1 MFEHVGHVNLAA
13 YFDRIAA
20 LLKPGGLVL
29 NHGITAATPEASG
42 LGSGIAEFVEEY
54 VFPGGELVHVSDV
67 SLTASGSGLECLDAE
82 NMRLR
87 YGKILWHWVTRLEQ
101 HAESAC
107 CLIGEQ
113 KYRI

>member
-42 LGSGIAEFVEEY
+42 LGSGIAEFVEEH

-67 SLTASGSGLECLDAE
+67 SRTASGSGLECLDAE
-82 NMRLR
+82 NMRLH
-87 YGKILWHWVTRLEQ
+87 YGKPCGTGSPGWNSMPNPP
-101 HAESAC
+101 AA
-107 CLIGEQ
+107 
-113 KYRI
+113 